1 MKFEDSTL
9 SNQYQ
14 FTKITL
20 DFGAF
25 FLFEKFVIAE
35 MNYGIHLS
43 WAKIEEAIKSI
54 QLHYGTNCKIGYIS
68 NKVNSYSFEPNL
80 WNTFFENYDF
90 IIASATVYYSDLNY
104 INATLEKQF
113 SSKSVKRADSLEEAV
128 SWVLNL
134 DEFKE

>member
-1 MKFEDSTL
+1 MKFEESAL
-9 SNQYQ
+9 SNQYP

-20 DFGAF
+20 DFGEF
-25 FLFEKFVIAE
+25 YLFEKFVIAE

-43 WAKIEEAIKSI
+43 WSKIKEAIKVI
-54 QLHYGTNCKIGYIS
+54 LLHYGENYKIGYIS
-68 NKVNSYSFEPNL
+68 NKTNSYSFEPNL
-80 WNTFFENYDF
+80 WSKFFENYDF

-128 SWVLNL
+128 SWILNL